1 MRISTLFAAAGKYGT
16 VVVEAVSA
24 VLIGLGA
31 LYIRRNIVLPLK
43 EDTRAELVERG
54 YTLDEIKEAEGTIST
69 RLADAVRAMVSH
81 HESVRLQETEDA
93 ESIDIPQDISD
104 PQTAT

>member
-1 MRISTLFAAAGKYGT
+1 MRISKVFAAAGKYGT
-16 VVVEAVSA
+16 VAVEAVSA

-31 LYIRRNIVLPLK
+31 LYIRRNVVLPLK

-54 YTLDEIKEAEGTIST
+54 CTMEEIREAEGSIS
-69 RLADAVRAMVSH
+69 AHVVDAIRTMAAH
-81 HESVRLQETEDA
+81 HDSGSLQEA
-93 ESIDIPQDISD
+93 EGAGHIDG